1 MWTARAINILNRLK
15 YQTLSSTLL
24 LGLSFNGMVFG
35 ADKNDTN
42 LLHTYSVP
50 HVLSISH
57 QKINPVHSSCN
68 WQTREFKAAEHSEKL
83 SATRLDIP
91 FQFLF

>member
-35 ADKNDTN
+35 ADKNGTD

-50 HVLSISH
+50 HMLSISH
-57 QKINPVHSSCN
+57 QKINPVILHAIGKRESS
-68 WQTREFKAAEHSEKL
+68 KL
-83 SATRLDIP
+83 LSIAKNCRQHT
-91 FQFLF
+91 